1 MTQDAQTIRAVAL
14 IGDVVN
20 SRAQADRAAL
30 QRDLLAAFAQV
41 NAWEPAI
48 QELAPT
54 IGDEF
59 QAVYPDVRSAMRA
72 TLLLRLML
80 PESIECRCGL
90 GAGELQVVG
99 RSDYG
104 LTQDGSAWWSAREA
118 IEEAKRREMRR
129 NKSLRT
135 WFVTSEPSSDAGLVN
150 AALLAR
156 DEIMT
161 GLTGRSRR
169 LALGHLLGEP
179 QQALA
184 AGEGITQGAVSQNL
198 HASGALALIEGFEQ
212 LGGPAR

>member
-1 MTQDAQTIRAVAL
+1 MSGVAL

-20 SRAQADRAAL
+20 SRGQADRAAL
-30 QRDLLAAFAQV
+30 QRDLLTSFVEV
-41 NAWEPAI
+41 NAREPAV

-59 QAVYPDVRSAMRA
+59 QAVYPDIRSALRA
-72 TLLLRLML
+72 TLLLRLTL
-80 PESIECRCGL
+80 PEPIDCRCGL

-118 IEEAKRREMRR
+118 IEEAKRRESSR

-135 WFVTSEPSSDAGLVN
+135 WFVAADPSIDAALVN
-150 AALLAR
+150 AGLLAR

-161 GLTGRSRR
+161 GLGDRSRR
-169 LALGHLLGEP
+169 LMLGHLLGVT
-179 QQALA
+179 QQTLA
-184 AGEGITQGAVSQNL
+184 VNEGISQSAVSQNL
-198 HASGALALIEGFEQ
+198 RSSGALALIAGFEQ
-212 LGGPAR
+212 LGGSST